1 MAGLTPLRKFS
12 YWITQMVLLRAWL
25 GVAPTHLSIKPPK
38 ESASSVGLRV
48 TMYNV
53 MLSLHWHT
61 KRFGYNGS
69 LDGIIVQ
76 DPSRGG
82 KAAASWC
89 NNNLPGTRLASW
101 CSTSSSGA
109 LLASWCSTNSSG
121 ALLASW
127 CSNRSSGA
135 LRKIFL
141 PSWRSTSSSGGS
153 PNELYQ
159 LLRSSLGE
167 LILTSSSGEPS
178 DELVL
183 YQFVGRAF
191 GRAVRRESLLTSWY
205 YISSSGEPP
214 GERVLHQLVR
224 RAAWPTG
231 MVTARQES
239 SRRAVPAPSFL
250 EGSWRAGPAPPP
262 KEGSWRAGTAPALQE
277 SSGRAGTSISM
288 RVANAVCYPNF
299 SKPTPESA
307 STKGARK
314 GTTMP
319 PELKSANKLPH
330 LATV

>member
-69 LDGIIVQ
+69 LDGIIHQLVGSSPGELVQ
-76 DPSRGG
+76 
-82 KAAASWC
+82 
-89 NNNLPGTRLASW
+89 
-101 CSTSSSGA
+101 
-109 LLASWCSTNSSG
+109 
-121 ALLASW
+121 
-127 CSNRSSGA
+127 
-135 LRKIFL
+135 
-141 PSWRSTSSSGGS
+141 
-153 PNELYQ
+153 YQ
-159 LLRSSLGE
+159 LVGSSPGE
-167 LILTSSSGEPS
+167 LVQYQIFGSSPEDLSAELAQHQLVRRLSQRAGIIPALQEALPTSCSSGEPS